1 MVVVVRVWRSD
12 KTFEDRA
19 LLVNSMT
26 MVQEVAVAG
35 FRYRNGGADPVGLEV
50 VSVA

>member
-1 MVVVVRVWRSD
+1 MVVVVRVWRSREV
-12 KTFEDRA
+12 FEDRA
-19 LLVNSMT
+19 LLVNSMAL
-26 MVQEVAVAG
+26 VKEVAVVG